1 MAKKPLTS
9 KKFNKMI
16 DEAID
21 QLSDDRVDSGINILY
36 KLAELFKSAGASRES
51 FAEICAY
58 IEREAIERTDEAF
71 IEMKIN
77 AALKKARE
85 SKHGLIIT
93 KHWLWHEADYRAGI
107 GVNLERVCL
116 VVQGKNAAYDWAE
129 VAESYK
135 VEANRWIAF

>member
-1 MAKKPLTS
+1 
-9 KKFNKMI
+9 MI

-93 KHWLWHEADYRAGI
+93 KH
-107 GVNLERVCL
+107 
-116 VVQGKNAAYDWAE
+116 
-129 VAESYK
+129 
-135 VEANRWIAF
+135 